1 MMMLTSLSSFSIS
14 LFRWSAIGSPPA
26 GEETQPPIVEER
38 AEMECGNPRRRYPR
52 ELWETGNWRPR
63 KGWAADIDIG
73 ASDSMG
79 SGEMMMK

>member
-1 MMMLTSLSSFSIS
+1 VMMLTSLSSFSIS

-38 AEMECGNPRRRYPR
+38 AEMDVGIR
-52 ELWETGNWRPR
+52 EEGTLWETGNWRPR

>member
-38 AEMECGNPRRRYPR
+38 AGMDVGIREEGTLGNYGRR
-52 ELWETGNWRPR
+52 G
-63 KGWAADIDIG
+63 IG
-73 ASDSMG
+73 GQGRDG
-79 SGEMMMK
+79 LLI